1 MALTVTANTPA
12 TATQYNALI
21 PRYML
26 QGSDQTLNTTT
37 FTDHNTFTAI
47 SIGANEIWEFTI
59 NLVIGDSTAASD
71 LKTRLEVT
79 STVTTGYRH
88 IIGMGVTATAAN
100 DTSNIDVQARTTT
113 SSVSHGV
120 TASSSVFAT
129 MQQKFLVDGGISGGT
144 FGLEWACVAASGNV
158 TVKAGSHLIGH
169 RVS

>member
-1 MALTVTANTPA
+1 MAITWAAGQRITAAGLNAFVPA
-12 TATQYNALI
+12 YLMQSA
-21 PRYML
+21 
-26 QGSDQTLNTTT
+26 DQTLNTVT

-47 SIGANEIWEFTI
+47 SVGANETWEYTI

-71 LKTRLEVT
+71 IQTRLEVT

-88 IIGMGVTATAAN
+88 IIGMGVTATTAN
-100 DTSNIDVQARTTT
+100 DTTNIDVQARTTT
-113 SSVSHGV
+113 TIVSHGV

-129 MQQKFLVDGGISGGT
+129 LQEKFIVLGGVSGGT
-144 FGLEWACVAASGNV
+144 FGLEWRCVAASGNV